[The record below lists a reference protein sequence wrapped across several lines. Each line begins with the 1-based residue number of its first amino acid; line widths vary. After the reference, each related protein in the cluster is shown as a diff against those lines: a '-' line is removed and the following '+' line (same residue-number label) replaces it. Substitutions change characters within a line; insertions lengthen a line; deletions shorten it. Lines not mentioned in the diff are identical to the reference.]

1 MNSMAIQVIVS
12 KAKANLSNYCF
23 LSGSLNFS
31 NIYLNIYFESSN
43 SCAPGADIVTSRGG
57 NTIGLPSGNNSHSF
71 EMSEVK
77 ALSLGILGTEVM
89 QWNLRASLCLSLTQY

>member
-1 MNSMAIQVIVS
+1 MLIQVIVS
-12 KAKANLSNYCF
+12 KAKANISNDRS

-31 NIYLNIYFESSN
+31 TIYFESSN
-43 SCAPGADIVTSRGG
+43 YCAPVADIVTSRGG
-57 NTIGLPSGNNSHSF
+57 NAIGLPSGNNSHSF
-71 EMSEVK
+71 EMSQVK

>member
-1 MNSMAIQVIVS
+1 MAIQAIVS
-12 KAKANLSNYCF
+12 KAKANLSNYHF

-31 NIYLNIYFESSN
+31 KIYFESSTD
-43 SCAPGADIVTSRGG
+43 CAPGADIVTSRGG

-71 EMSEVK
+71 EISEVK
-77 ALSLGILGTEVM
+77 ALSLGILGTGVM